1 MSALKL
7 LQETSTK
14 SKHHGVD
21 SISFETVDDR
31 VQEFLFKFEECIHAS
46 GNWTTKK
53 RKEVFEVQLTLNELE
68 RVLNEARNDDFLYN
82 DKKEGSTSRL
92 KSNNSKT
99 SVYVKPEKKKGGI
112 TPQTKVKFKRASP
125 NSKLLEKIK
134 CSLCN
139 KAYES
144 LKALKLHAKNHHN
157 GEGVDANA
165 KEIQNQKKVTCMICN
180 IKCQR
185 DLVTRHIVQVH
196 GYDKPKK
203 NAIFRGFFTLNNHTW
218 KPLWLQ
224 NHEVEPSAEVLL
236 PVDKDGRVSLY
247 GVVFEA
253 DEVKEVKDEL
263 YDNDPQATLETEEG
277 LEESD
282 NDRKA
287 RKDKVS
293 EEDGITESVK
303 ANVKTRIQ
311 TKKVTKQKSKPE
323 EELKSPKFMRVLL
336 PSESSPCELLEDLRN
351 MYKVPAVR
359 NLEDVFEK
367 EIEKESEKVEGR
379 GRKRKK
385 VDENQPISM
394 DVGDSTVSDEIVDD
408 KVEDVEWWASEDDSD
423 YDYNDSLTDNEDRKH
438 NKEMRKAKRNNAI
451 SQVDLPKLE
460 ENAGFIKEFE
470 RYLYH
475 NKSGACSDPSK
486 LSSIKKIQGHL
497 YLYHDSFLAFEHKRD
512 SKFNLQRLVS
522 PRAQD
527 FAELSDPTSVDGW
540 FASVSGP
547 GGNEAPGRRRE
558 MLKAHI
564 QLRTFLQEKLL
575 KENFGKKSEDYLRRD
590 MVLRNLQSLKNGIEN
605 KKIFQLLS
613 KLEDKGRR
621 DREKA
626 RTILFPKSNFNEA
639 NCVNIWFESEEAK
652 QEEAECDEIY
662 QRCMAGRNCTDKGF
676 ARVGGWARW
685 TAACEDRSRTSVYNF
700 TNLEFMQRKDT
711 WLPEASNSD
720 YSTAQ
725 ERYENLPSGWNAD
738 SPPSEGVPPNAW
750 VITVSGSGSRLK
762 GQEDAHLVL
771 TKRGLD
777 ACLKFR
783 DMKNECLLKEEND
796 GQFFVN
802 KQGRALGRMQ
812 RTKGSIIEKFGQV
825 TGVHKA
831 TVNTLR
837 RAAESQ
843 IQSSSVMKQNVEKIQ
858 LHSSA
863 VGLKHYE
870 KSAPNTRASFI
881 AQLSNIE
888 SPYKADK
895 EISAEIKKKRI
906 EKDAKDKETIIED
919 AKNVLK
925 QQKLL
930 RKGPR
935 TKNNKIRYRE
945 RELFQKNL
953 SVQVNEKY
961 NGSFPGKL
969 SFHVY
974 ILNYIFFYLDDVEFK
989 KLLYRKID
997 SKMNEDVGKMRD
1009 IEMELFTD
1017 FAKSEV
1023 EAKHGP
1029 WMGSNEN
1036 NKLADLCISKIVKT
1050 SFKNYEKS
1058 KEKYEPTYFNFK

>member
-1 MSALKL
+1 M
-7 LQETSTK
+7 
-14 SKHHGVD
+14 
-21 SISFETVDDR
+21 
-31 VQEFLFKFEECIHAS
+31 
-46 GNWTTKK
+46 
-53 RKEVFEVQLTLNELE
+53 FEVQLTLNELE

-157 GEGVDANA
+157 GKGVDANA

-475 NKSGACSDPSK
+475 NKSGVC
-486 LSSIKKIQGHL
+486 
-497 YLYHDSFLAFEHKRD
+497 
-512 SKFNLQRLVS
+512 
-522 PRAQD
+522 
-527 FAELSDPTSVDGW
+527 
-540 FASVSGP
+540 
-547 GGNEAPGRRRE
+547 
-558 MLKAHI
+558 
-564 QLRTFLQEKLL
+564 
-575 KENFGKKSEDYLRRD
+575 
-590 MVLRNLQSLKNGIEN
+590 
-605 KKIFQLLS
+605 
-613 KLEDKGRR
+613 
-621 DREKA
+621 
-626 RTILFPKSNFNEA
+626 
-639 NCVNIWFESEEAK
+639 
-652 QEEAECDEIY
+652 
-662 QRCMAGRNCTDKGF
+662 
-676 ARVGGWARW
+676 
-685 TAACEDRSRTSVYNF
+685 
-700 TNLEFMQRKDT
+700 
-711 WLPEASNSD
+711 
-720 YSTAQ
+720 
-725 ERYENLPSGWNAD
+725 
-738 SPPSEGVPPNAW
+738 
-750 VITVSGSGSRLK
+750 
-762 GQEDAHLVL
+762 
-771 TKRGLD
+771 
-777 ACLKFR
+777 
-783 DMKNECLLKEEND
+783 
-796 GQFFVN
+796 
-802 KQGRALGRMQ
+802 
-812 RTKGSIIEKFGQV
+812 
-825 TGVHKA
+825 
-831 TVNTLR
+831 
-837 RAAESQ
+837 
-843 IQSSSVMKQNVEKIQ
+843 
-858 LHSSA
+858 
-863 VGLKHYE
+863 
-870 KSAPNTRASFI
+870 
-881 AQLSNIE
+881 
-888 SPYKADK
+888 
-895 EISAEIKKKRI
+895 
-906 EKDAKDKETIIED
+906 
-919 AKNVLK
+919 
-925 QQKLL
+925 
-930 RKGPR
+930 
-935 TKNNKIRYRE
+935 
-945 RELFQKNL
+945 
-953 SVQVNEKY
+953 
-961 NGSFPGKL
+961 
-969 SFHVY
+969 
-974 ILNYIFFYLDDVEFK
+974 
-989 KLLYRKID
+989 
-997 SKMNEDVGKMRD
+997 
-1009 IEMELFTD
+1009 
-1017 FAKSEV
+1017 
-1023 EAKHGP
+1023 
-1029 WMGSNEN
+1029 
-1036 NKLADLCISKIVKT
+1036 
-1050 SFKNYEKS
+1050 
-1058 KEKYEPTYFNFK
+1058 